1 MEDETPTAK
10 FLRLQTGEDII
21 CELVE
26 ITNDD
31 EMMYMI
37 INPLKIVYVPSSKS
51 GYVQVAMMPW
61 VFPHVVDHQEFTLS
75 PNDVIIMSDAS
86 EKLNTYYWNNLD
98 QLGVSDIENEE
109 PEETVEE
116 TTEPEDHLQEVLNKI
131 TSMRRTYH

>member
-109 PEETVEE
+109 TVEE